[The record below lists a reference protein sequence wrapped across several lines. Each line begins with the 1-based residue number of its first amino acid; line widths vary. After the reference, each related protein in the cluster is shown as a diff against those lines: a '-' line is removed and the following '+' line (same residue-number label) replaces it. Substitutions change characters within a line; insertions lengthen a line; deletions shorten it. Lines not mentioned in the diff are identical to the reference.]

1 MVSGMPSAPDQ
12 RPSESPAEPPSEPY
26 PSEPYPPEPWALRG
40 QLRVA
45 VFLVPL
51 RDLPPVPPEL
61 APAVR
66 VVRLGRR
73 AVVGAAW
80 VVYEPGGVLAYR
92 ELLSSVLM
100 RDGLRPRV
108 TITDIWVDSVAS
120 RDGGRALWGIPKD
133 LARFDFTGEHLSA
146 ELDTGPLA
154 EATVRRGV
162 RLPGRWPIGFRV
174 TQSLHGRPKTSRVRA
189 TARLCLGRS
198 QWTVPAGGPLRYLA
212 GRRPLL
218 TATAAD
224 FRMAF
229 GAS

>member
-1 MVSGMPSAPDQ
+1 MVSGMSSVPDQ
-12 RPSESPAEPPSEPY
+12 EPSRPEHVA
-26 PSEPYPPEPWALRG
+26 PYPPEPWALRG

-45 VFLVPL
+45 VFLVPVA
-51 RDLPPVPPEL
+51 DLPAIPAEL
-61 APAVR
+61 ATAVR

-80 VVYEPGGVLAYR
+80 VVYEPGGVLSYH
-92 ELLSSVLM
+92 ELLASVLM

-133 LARFDFTGEHLSA
+133 LARFDFAGEHVSA

-162 RLPGRWPIGFRV
+162 RLPGRWPVGFRV
-174 TQSLHGRPKTSRVRA
+174 TQSLDGQPKTSRVRA
-189 TARLCLGRS
+189 TARLLLGRS
-198 QWTVPAGGPLRYLA
+198 QWTVPADGPLRYLA

-224 FRMAF
+224 FRMSF
-229 GAS
+229 GDAP

>member
-1 MVSGMPSAPDQ
+1 MSSAPDHD
-12 RPSESPAEPPSEPY
+12 PSRTEHVA
-26 PSEPYPPEPWALRG
+26 PYPPEPWALRG

-45 VFLVPL
+45 VFLVPVA
-51 RDLPPVPPEL
+51 DLPAIPAEL
-61 APAVR
+61 ATAVR

-73 AVVGAAW
+73 ALVGAAW
-80 VVYEPGGVLAYR
+80 VVYEPGGVLSYH
-92 ELLSSVLM
+92 ELLASVLM

-133 LARFDFTGEHLSA
+133 LARFAFTSDSAGEHASA
-146 ELDTGPLA
+146 ERDGGCLA

-162 RLPGRWPIGFRV
+162 RLPGRWPFGFRV
-174 TQSLHGRPKTSRVRA
+174 TQSLDGRPKTSRVRA
-189 TARLCLGRS
+189 TARLLLGRS
-198 QWTVPAGGPLRYLA
+198 QWTVPADSPLHYLA

-224 FRMAF
+224 FRMSF
-229 GAS
+229 GAP

>member
-1 MVSGMPSAPDQ
+1 MSSVP
-12 RPSESPAEPPSEPY
+12 EPQPVAL
-26 PSEPYPPEPWALRG
+26 YPPEPWALRG

-45 VFLVPL
+45 VFLVPA
-51 RDLPPVPPEL
+51 RDLPTIPPEL
-61 APAVR
+61 ADAVR
-66 VVRLGRR
+66 VIRLGRR
-73 AVVGAAW
+73 AIVGAAW
-80 VVYEPGGVLAYR
+80 VEYEPGGVLAYK
-92 ELLSSVLM
+92 ELLASVLM

-108 TITDIWVDSVAS
+108 TITHIWVDSVAS

-133 LARFDFTGEHLSA
+133 LARFEFTSVSIGEHASA
-146 ELDTGPLA
+146 ALDTGPLA
-154 EATVRRGV
+154 EVTVTPGV

-189 TARLCLGRS
+189 TARLSIDRS

-224 FRMAF
+224 FRMTF
-229 GAS
+229 GAPP